1 MTGLVRK
8 ATLLSACGLVLAGA
22 AGEADIPMI
31 MSSSSLI
38 PLEDLAREHP
48 HAWFQAY
55 LPGDVD
61 EIKAMVGA
69 LDLGDLLK
77 PISDLLDHLR
87 SELEEALR
95 RTADAFNG
103 LVGALPR

>member
-1 MTGLVRK
+1 
-8 ATLLSACGLVLAGA
+8 
-22 AGEADIPMI
+22 MI

-61 EIKAMVGA
+61 EIKAMVARVARAGFT
-69 LDLGDLLK
+69 
-77 PISDLLDHLR
+77 HLVVTVDSQVQPNR
-87 SELEEALR
+87 EHYARADSPR
-95 RTADAFNG
+95 RFGPA
-103 LVGALPR
+103 